1 MPTLDALRQ
10 ELMESNEEFRQLVA
24 EHQQC
29 EQHLL
34 ALHQKTLLS
43 QEDEIQEK
51 QIKVHKLAL
60 KDRMEL
66 LMREHRLGRVTA

>member
-10 ELMESNEEFRQLVA
+10 ELMESSEAFQQLVA

-29 EQHLL
+29 EQQLT
-34 ALHQKTLLS
+34 ALYQKTLLS
-43 QEDEIQEK
+43 QDDEIQEK

-60 KDRMEL
+60 KDRMEQML
-66 LMREHRLGRVTA
+66 REHRDSRVSA